1 MGIITTLIRANHEK
15 KYADLQ
21 NELGGYKAIVTL
33 GQMAPEMVKPETMEW
48 AMDNIAHLADGGR
61 PGSRPKGGDNPFKT
75 ILKGITG
82 GLSNLN
88 PSPKAPEA
96 VGERPQ
102 QLLRTDPEQ
111 QEYIKRQSEIQARLK
126 GDEATQAER
135 GRNKADLEF
144 NQQNFEQQQKQ
155 SDEQL
160 KTALAKIEELPV
172 STDEKQRMA
181 QEATAKRYSFS
192 LGPKRIN
199 SIPGSA
205 LAGRT
210 DRYGN
215 PTDPKL
221 DYTDDGGVL
230 TPQEPKGAHAP
241 SVAQEKYKNAI
252 AAYAQKHNLSVEN
265 MTPAQIQEAT
275 STGSELK
282 GMLGNLAE
290 AQTIIDNPASYT
302 PSQVQAAKDF
312 KRNEASKA
320 QGVNIRNEIGAETVR
335 ESKELK
341 ALSGEGPQGAEAI
354 AIRKKAAEDTS
365 LDLEA
370 WDYLATGNL
379 RVRGLGRSSGAR
391 VAQIQMRAKQIREE
405 MGLAP
410 AEVIAMRADLKG
422 NTAALAKITQTG
434 AQIEQFEGTLQ
445 RNLDVASRLSA
456 AYKRSDIPFV
466 NRIVGAFKTG
476 KGDSEALNLAAQLHG
491 VSREWAKIMAGS
503 TSAAGVPISEAAQAD
518 ELMSAAMSKGQLD
531 SLFKD
536 VIQVDARNRTA
547 AINATRSGLLDRI
560 KGISSKPSETPAAT
574 PQSTA
579 APHKIK
585 IGNKFYIYKGTGDT
599 ADMASYTEVK

>member
-111 QEYIKRQSEIQARLK
+111 QEYLKRQAEIQSRLK

-135 GRNKADLEF
+135 GRNKANLEF
-144 NQQNFEQQQKQ
+144 NQQNFEQQRQQ
-155 SDEQL
+155 ADEQL
-160 KTALAKIEELPV
+160 AQALSKIEELPV

-192 LGPKRIN
+192 LGPKKITR
-199 SIPGSA
+199 IPGSSVI
-205 LAGRT
+205 GRT

-215 PTDPKL
+215 PTKAEF
-221 DYTDDGGVL
+221 DYEDEGGVL
-230 TPQEPKGAHAP
+230 TPQEPTTARAP
-241 SVAQEKYKNAI
+241 SVAQQKYTNAVK
-252 AAYAQKHNLSVEN
+252 AYAEKHHIPVED

-275 STGSELK
+275 ETGSAFGAGPLR
-282 GMLGNLAE
+282 NLAQ
-290 AQTIIDNPASYT
+290 AQTVIDNPASYS

-312 KRNEASKA
+312 KRMEESKA
-320 QGVNIRNEIGAETVR
+320 RGVNIRNEIGADTVR
-335 ESKELK
+335 ESKELR

-456 AYKRSDIPFV
+456 EYKRSNIPFV

-560 KGISSKPSETPAAT
+560 KGISSKPSETPAST
-574 PQSTA
+574 PKRKVWNPTTSR
-579 APHKIK
+579 
-585 IGNKFYIYKGTGDT
+585 F
-599 ADMASYTEVK
+599 E